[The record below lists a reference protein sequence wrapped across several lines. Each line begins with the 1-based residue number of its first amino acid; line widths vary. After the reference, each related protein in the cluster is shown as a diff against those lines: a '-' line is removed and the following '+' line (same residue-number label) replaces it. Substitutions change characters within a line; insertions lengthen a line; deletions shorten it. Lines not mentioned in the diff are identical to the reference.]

1 MAKER
6 IQILVEP
13 EMLKLLRDLSSETGQ
28 PLSPMINSLLESLAP
43 GLESTLT
50 MARLVKKM
58 DQETKNSLHDHLGQ
72 ISETMKEQ
80 VFKNMEEAKKLIK
93 TA

>member
-1 MAKER
+1 MAKQR
-6 IQILVEP
+6 VQILVEP
-13 EMLKLLRDLSSETGQ
+13 EMLKLLRDLSEETGQ

-58 DQETKNSLHDHLGQ
+58 DQETKSSLQNHLGK
-72 ISETMKEQ
+72 ISETMKEK
-80 VFKNMEEAKKLIK
+80 VFENMEEAKKLIES
-93 TA
+93 A